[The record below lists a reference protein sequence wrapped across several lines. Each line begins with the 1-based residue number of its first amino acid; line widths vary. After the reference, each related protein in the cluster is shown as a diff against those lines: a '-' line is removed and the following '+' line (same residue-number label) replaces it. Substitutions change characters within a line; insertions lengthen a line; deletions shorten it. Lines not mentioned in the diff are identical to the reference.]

1 MIVERSGQERDGRIA
16 DMMRPLTHGLPGALA
31 TLLNGVP
38 ISNGMVDF
46 AWTVAVGA
54 AVQRVT
60 SVRLEQRVLIVEVPD
75 QNWDR
80 EIARSKPVILARLQT
95 LLGRDAVTEIQIRKH
110 PR

>member
-1 MIVERSGQERDGRIA
+1 
-16 DMMRPLTHGLPGALA
+16 MRPLTYALPGALA
-31 TLLNGVP
+31 ALLKDVP
-38 ISNGMVDF
+38 LSNGMVDF
-46 AWTVAVGA
+46 AWTAAVGA

-75 QNWDR
+75 RKWDR
-80 EIARSKPVILARLQT
+80 EITRSTPVILARLQK